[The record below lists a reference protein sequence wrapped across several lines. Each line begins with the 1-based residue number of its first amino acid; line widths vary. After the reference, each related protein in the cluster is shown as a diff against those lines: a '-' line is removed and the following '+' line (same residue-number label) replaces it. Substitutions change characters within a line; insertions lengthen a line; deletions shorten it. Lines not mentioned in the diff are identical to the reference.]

1 MLRQVFGSGFRHGIE
16 ALFLPSWARFRTP
29 CWVYVGSFLESFSLL
44 RWGPLLKSFW
54 HRFFIDFGL
63 PWNIKNR
70 APVEARIKFFN
81 FDTSYLKIVV
91 DLDFG
96 AQNAPK
102 IEPKRLPKPFK
113 NQFKIRV
120 KLNVDFDRNLAQLGG
135 QLGLNLGAQEASK
148 TGKKGCWKRYPFRDA
163 NMTPT
168 WPQNDTKI
176 HPNMTPKWDKNCKQN
191 DIQNETKT
199 PR

>member
-1 MLRQVFGSGFRHGIE
+1 MLRQVFFQCKNSYIFGSGFRHGIE

-113 NQFKIRV
+113 NQLKIRV

-135 QLGLNLGAQEASK
+135 QLGLNLGAQVEHFWRTFANL
-148 TGKKGCWKRYPFRDA
+148 KGYPFRD
-163 NMTPT
+163 
-168 WPQNDTKI
+168 
-176 HPNMTPKWDKNCKQN
+176 PNMTPKWHQN
-191 DIQNETKT
+191 PPQHDPQM
-199 PR
+199 R